1 MKSILAIFLM
11 CLIIVAVC
19 TGCVHSQQAGF
30 QPEPPFNSVVV
41 VAEDGN
47 SAAAMIM
54 TKYDNSIS
62 NADMEKVRA
71 DVLSKLPNQTPK
83 PGQLQATAVLST
95 NNSTGTARL
104 VVYGYAVNPEGIPVS
119 YMGTAGNAQYPSSAS
134 TYQGGVDWLFD
145 HMKNSPYYVVTR

>member
-83 PGQLQATAVLST
+83 PGQLQATAVLPT
-95 NNSTGTARL
+95 GTSTGTGRP
-104 VVYGYAVNPEGIPVS
+104 VVYGYAINPNGITAAF
-119 YMGTAGNAQYPSSAS
+119 MGTAGNAQSLSLSSA
-134 TYQGGVDWLFD
+134 YQTGEDWLFD